1 MFATFSSKHGGMDK
15 KVGPLNTTKMLQK
28 MMLQGEEG
36 IGNLSK

>member
-15 KVGPLNTTKMLQK
+15 KVGPLNTTKMLK